1 MAPMIFRL
9 LSTLVFLVL
18 SLPAPAESRLPVLST
33 ESRSERLTRALLG
46 LGSTDSQ
53 LRQRAENELRH
64 LAGPQDFE
72 RLAAYARTEGAE
84 VRMRLAR
91 SLGGAERHVD
101 LAVRLAAEPEP
112 LQSLGESALAEQ
124 LELWSDG
131 LNEALLS
138 GNDLTLLLAEARQ
151 KLGSEL
157 CRLPLD
163 APLYQLADRLA
174 RLGQVP
180 VSIVVDPLW
189 SPRTPAQRPP
199 QLAGTWDQ
207 LLLQLAEVYGGQLV
221 APVAEGDEGQRFPVF
236 VCLTSRNALVP
247 ATAAEWIV
255 DWCKRSRVDADPS
268 PDRFALALA
277 HSSWPAGL
285 EWLGERWTQGP
296 DLVART
302 AILSRAA
309 RGRIA
314 PPLTDPQR
322 VRRLLKE
329 VEWALDPSN
338 SKLAAARAISR
349 ALRELPAMGAGGR
362 RLDSVV
368 IENWSEL
375 SNPSKRL
382 RLDVLEGMGGA
393 GEDIMELLRN
403 NLASKPGQHPP
414 ELLDGYLRAFVGVG
428 GARYGPWTLGDPEG
442 LLTGVAN
449 AREAAELAELLI
461 AAEATWPE
469 SWGNGLPESIGVPAR
484 LCALEWCLGG
494 RFELE
499 RCASLMRSLGQVD
512 SSWPEPTSE
521 SLQDSEQ
528 AAEAGVRGAP
538 DLDDPW
544 ALQWVLGEIFE
555 RQLRR
560 GNGPEVL
567 QLFNRLYSLGSAP
580 QAKGEPA
587 SGTDRLA
594 VLSGVA
600 GQEALARVAARLS
613 GQGIA
618 GDEELAGA
626 MAGGPDGRWALELL
640 GGRLARVL
648 DDFEGSVRKQ
658 PNPGQALERG
668 IERALVELMSR
679 GQEVRAGQWMQDLGR
694 RLDIAGDS
702 PFSEHLRRWSWPTAP
717 HYQGLDL
724 VDYDPGVD

>member
-1 MAPMIFRL
+1 MAPMIYRL
-9 LSTLVFLVL
+9 LSTLVFLAV
-18 SLPAPAESRLPVLST
+18 SLPAPAESRLAVLST
-33 ESRSERLTRALLG
+33 ESRSERLTQALVG
-46 LGSTDSQ
+46 LGSPDSQ

-64 LAGPQDFE
+64 LARPEDFE
-72 RLAAYARTEGAE
+72 RLADFARAEGAE

-112 LQSLGESALAEQ
+112 LQSLGEVALAEQ

-131 LNEALLS
+131 LNESLLS
-138 GNDLTLLLAEARQ
+138 GNELTLLLAEARQ
-151 KLGSEL
+151 KLGTEL

-189 SPRTPAQRPP
+189 SPRTPTQRLP
-199 QLAGTWDQ
+199 QLVGTWDQ
-207 LLLQLAEVYGGQLV
+207 VLLQLAEVYGGQLV

-236 VCLTSRNALVP
+236 VCLTSRDALAP

-255 DWCKRSRVDADPS
+255 DWSRRSRVDADPN

-285 EWLGERWTQGP
+285 EWLGERWSEGP

-302 AILSRAA
+302 ALLSRAA

-314 PPLTDPQR
+314 PVLTDPQR
-322 VRRLLKE
+322 VRRLLNE
-329 VEWALDPSN
+329 VEWALSPSN
-338 SKLAAARAISR
+338 RKLAAARSISR
-349 ALRELPAMGAGGR
+349 ALRELPAMGADGR

-368 IENWSEL
+368 IEGWSEL

-393 GEDIMELLRN
+393 GDDVMELLRC

-414 ELLDGYLRAFVGVG
+414 ELLNGYIRAFVGVG

-442 LLTGVAN
+442 LLAGAAN
-449 AREAAELAELLI
+449 AKAAAELAELLI

-469 SWGNGLPESIGVPAR
+469 SWGKGVPVSVGVPAR

-494 RFELE
+494 RFDLE
-499 RCASLMRSLGQVD
+499 RCASLMGSLGQVE
-512 SSWPEPTSE
+512 SAWPKPTLE
-521 SLQDSEQ
+521 SLQNSEES
-528 AAEAGVRGAP
+528 AELGLRAAP
-538 DLDDPW
+538 DLNDPW

-567 QLFNRLYSLGSAP
+567 QLFGRLYNLSSA
-580 QAKGEPA
+580 QEAEGDRA
-587 SGTDRLA
+587 AGTDRLA

-600 GQEALARVAARLS
+600 SQEALARVAAHLS
-613 GQGIA
+613 KQGIA

-626 MAGGPDGRWALELL
+626 MAGGPNGRWALELL

-648 DDFEGSVRKQ
+648 NDFAGGVRKQ

-679 GQEVRAGQWMQDLGR
+679 GQEARAGQWMLDLGR
-694 RLDIAGDS
+694 RLDLAGAS

-717 HYQGLDL
+717 HYRGLDL